1 MTMFDFLL
9 EESINN
15 HTDKQKKNMLNCT
28 PYAINYQITGNEF
41 KYN

>member
-15 HTDKQKKNMLNCT
+15 HTDKQKKTCWTAHPMQLT
-28 PYAINYQITGNEF
+28 TKLRGNEF